1 MVAERRRRVRQALHG
16 RKWARKLQGR
26 HQGVLMLSQLGSAGV
41 VRAVKVSQ
49 TVSGL
54 IGANPRRGV
63 VQRRR
68 QRQDLRWD
76 TDQGL
81 SRDLRVRCHNKDLS
95 MGFLSM
101 GSVLRE
107 SDHKDS
113 HPSTRNNRHARV
125 LDSWTQIATD
135 VPLYSGCKFR

>member
-1 MVAERRRRVRQALHG
+1 MVAERIRRVRQALHG
-16 RKWARKLQGR
+16 RKWARKLQGQ
-26 HQGVLMLSQLGSAGV
+26 HQGVLLLSQLGSAGV

-54 IGANPRRGV
+54 IAASQRKGV
-63 VQRRR
+63 VQ
-68 QRQDLRWD
+68 QCHQPQGLRWD

-95 MGFLSM
+95 TGFLSM

-113 HPSTRNNRHARV
+113 HPSIRNNRHN
-125 LDSWTQIATD
+125 SPT
-135 VPLYSGCKFR
+135 